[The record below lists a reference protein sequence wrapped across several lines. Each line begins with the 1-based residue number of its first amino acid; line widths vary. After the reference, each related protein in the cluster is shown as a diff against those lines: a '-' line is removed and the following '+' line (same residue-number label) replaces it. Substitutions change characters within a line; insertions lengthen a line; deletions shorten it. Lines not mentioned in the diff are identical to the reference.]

1 MSPFCRA
8 ESQRKSHGQVSQGA
22 RTKFEPWPSM
32 ATIPQTHALCFQI
45 KHLEG
50 LLDTRVEIF
59 PSDAHFLD
67 GVTEPIEV
75 KQIAQG
81 QQSRWSWDSNPTFLG
96 SHSTSDKVLNSK
108 DVKLNRAQALP
119 LKTLSLGKDEQ
130 LEWRCIS

>member
-8 ESQRKSHGQVSQGA
+8 ESQRKSRGQVSRGA
-22 RTKFEPWPSM
+22 RTKFEPWPST
-32 ATIPQTHALCFQI
+32 ATSPQTHALCFQI
-45 KHLEG
+45 KHL
-50 LLDTRVEIF
+50 LDTTVESF

-67 GVTEPIEV
+67 GVTEPVEV

-130 LEWRCIS
+130 LEWRRIS